1 MIMPSSLCFP
11 DTEKS
16 CFACCP
22 PIRPPGYVH
31 ADYESIIKRILR
43 ENSIEYC
50 PDKRD
55 IKPVTGFSCWALG
68 YIDAQ
73 YKRIGCLLHPQI
85 NNGHDLR
92 YRIDYG
98 SKCVRESCPEEKTFS
113 IMDEKQK
120 SFWLHLTTGMDSFEY
135 SNRKTNLL
143 FKILS
148 WGNKLLAEIS
158 DNDNKRYCSK
168 KQFLQSYP
176 FFKTQL
182 SPRGHA
188 FPVSQVILNKGNDLL
203 TSNEFKNKYTGFSKL
218 LTKKIKT
225 KFKFPSDGVFVHKLG
240 INNEFS
246 DFIRLTLGIRKA
258 EITLV
263 DKLHDFVLD
272 ELDSF
277 CEKI

>member
-1 MIMPSSLCFP
+1 MPSSLCFP
-11 DTEKS
+11 DTDKS

-31 ADYESIIKRILR
+31 ADYKNIIKRILR
-43 ENSIEYC
+43 ENSAEYN

-68 YIDAQ
+68 YIDAE
-73 YKRIGCLLHPQI
+73 YKRIGCLLHPQV

-98 SKCVRESCPEEKTFS
+98 FKCSRESCPEEKIFS
-113 IMDEKQK
+113 IMGKKQK
-120 SFWLHLTTGMDSFEY
+120 YFWLNLTTGMDSFEY

-143 FKILS
+143 FKMLG
-148 WGNKLLAEIS
+148 WGNRLLAEIC
-158 DNDNKRYCSK
+158 DNDDTKYYDK
-168 KQFLQSYP
+168 KQFLKSYP
-176 FFKTQL
+176 FFNTRL
-182 SPRGHA
+182 SPRGHS
-188 FPVSQVILNKGNDLL
+188 FPVNQLVKIKGPELL
-203 TSNEFKNKYTGFSKL
+203 MSSKFKNKYENFSKM
-218 LTKKIKT
+218 LTGKLKT
-225 KFKFPSDGVFVHKLG
+225 NFKFPLNAVFVHKLG

-246 DFIRLTLGIRKA
+246 DYIRLTLGVSKA

-263 DKLHDFVLD
+263 NKLHDFVLD

-277 CEKI
+277 CKKI